1 AMKPAAKVYGHEYIT
16 RRIKGFT
23 QTNVTTTDD
32 CDAFL

>member
-1 AMKPAAKVYGHEYIT
+1 EYIT
-16 RRIKGFT
+16 RRIKGVT